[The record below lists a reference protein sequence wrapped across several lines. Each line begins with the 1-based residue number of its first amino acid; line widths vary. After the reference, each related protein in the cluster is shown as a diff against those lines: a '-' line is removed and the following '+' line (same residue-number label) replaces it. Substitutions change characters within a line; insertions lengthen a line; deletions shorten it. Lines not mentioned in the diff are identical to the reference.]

1 MSERPE
7 LRLCFVGDS
16 FVVGT
21 GDPSGQGWVGR
32 ACEALRAQGVAL
44 TAYGLGVR
52 GDTSDTLVRRAPA
65 EVAVRLG
72 PARAENGVWRGGV
85 VLSFG
90 MNDAMPTSDD
100 AGRAVPVARSVANAE
115 ALLDALAPL
124 APVLVVGPPPLLE
137 ARWNSGLSD
146 LSAALGS
153 LCDARGVPWLAIHGA
168 LRDTPAWRDELAA
181 GDRMHPAAGGYAALA
196 RLVLGSDPWRRWLAS
211 L

>member
-21 GDPSGQGWVGR
+21 GDPSGRGWVGR
-32 ACEALRAQGVAL
+32 ACDALRGQGVAL

-52 GDTSDTLVRRAPA
+52 GDTSDTLVRRAPV
-65 EVAVRLG
+65 EVAARLG
-72 PARAENGVWRGGV
+72 SARAGGGSWRGGV

-90 MNDAMPTSDD
+90 MNDAMPTWDA
-100 AGRAVPVARSVANAE
+100 AGRAVPVARSVGNAE
-115 ALLDALAPL
+115 ALLDALVRL

-137 ARWNSGLSD
+137 PRWDSGLSE
-146 LSAALGS
+146 LSATLAS
-153 LCDARGVPWLAIHGA
+153 LCQRRGVPWLAIHAA
-168 LRDTPAWRDELAA
+168 LGDTAAWRDELVA
-181 GDRMHPAAGGYAALA
+181 GDGMHPGAGGYAALA
-196 RLVLGSDPWRRWLAS
+196 GLVLASDPWRGWLAS